1 MMVGELT
8 YEENFV
14 DEGILSQTIFLIMVI
29 ILTTLLNNL
38 LIGLTTS
45 NISDLMKKAKTETTF
60 FMLRDL
66 LDEYSRRNPRIVLQ
80 PNRKITLH
88 RKIVTVKNTLG
99 EIKKSHRYLGKG
111 LRK

>member
-1 MMVGELT
+1 MVGELT

-45 NISDLMKKAKTETTF
+45 NADPQIQPFTAAYIYVCLYLRTF
-60 FMLRDL
+60 VQSCND
-66 LDEYSRRNPRIVLQ
+66 
-80 PNRKITLH
+80 
-88 RKIVTVKNTLG
+88 VTVLFTLAFYCY
-99 EIKKSHRYLGKG
+99 K
-111 LRK
+111 

>member
-45 NISDLMKKAKTETTF
+45 NISDLMKKGKTETTF

-88 RKIVTVKNTLG
+88 RKIVTVKDTLR
-99 EIKKSHRYLGKG
+99 EIKKRNW
-111 LRK
+111 